1 MAYEVLH
8 SFGTEETAN
17 MFLRSGEAAVNAE
30 VPMLKIAEDMM
41 LVERAVFSSGGR
53 RGGGSWA
60 RLKADT
66 VRKKGSTEI
75 LRTLN
80 AKPGYSR
87 VGGDALYK
95 SLSDPGTQYQ
105 ILRITNDS
113 VTFGTDR
120 PYAGVHQ
127 KGSASRNIRA
137 RPILRF
143 LPTDVNRWQNWLLR
157 HIIYG

>member
-1 MAYEVLH
+1 
-8 SFGTEETAN
+8 